1 MAALDPDPTF
11 VTSTALPSTAT
22 VVAVVTSAAAGADYV
37 LQQMFARPAFEASV
51 IAFAALLSFVATFVA
66 TKIPLIWRVVLW
78 PVNFGVLVYLAISS
92 SFFVDAVK
100 KEKAEAGPAG
110 NTFVVEQQRLPNATT
125 R

>member
-1 MAALDPDPTF
+1 MAATDPTL

-22 VVAVVTSAAAGADYV
+22 VVTVVTSSAAGADYV
-37 LQQMFARPAFEASV
+37 LQHMFGRPAFEASV

-66 TKIPLIWRVVLW
+66 TQIPLFWRILLW

-92 SFFVDAVK
+92 SFFVDAIK
-100 KEKAEAGPAG
+100 KQAVEAAPPGS
-110 NTFVVEQQRLPNATT
+110 TFVIEQQRLPGNDP